1 MNNQPKEEKMFTYT
15 IQTDIKTVE
24 TAISCPFLMERDMIE
39 ISNPGSSGLS
49 PLYKGETRSGR
60 VITVDHSGE
69 VVMTSPDK
77 STIFLAALVKGLY
90 THLRDEDVTTSSPE
104 EGEEVIWAER
114 LLREEEERWAEVIA
128 LREEDILRM
137 IALQEAKPKDALPPK
152 RRPKRD
158 VVVKCAIK

>member
-1 MNNQPKEEKMFTYT
+1 MFTYT
-15 IQTDIKTVE
+15 IQTDIKTVSS
-24 TAISCPFLMERDMIE
+24 ISQISFLMERDVIQL
-39 ISNPGSSGLS
+39 SNAGPRAFE
-49 PLYKGETRSGR
+49 PLYRGETRSGR

-152 RRPKRD
+152 RRPKKEF
-158 VVVKCAIK
+158 VHK